1 MNGDSLALLGIDVL
15 RNAKRSYLE
24 HHPLT
29 TADHLGQYA
38 CLIHEHIP
46 APAGCIYYLDSKKR
60 LLEKEIL
67 YSGVVLSVED
77 CCAHLAQGMGT
88 HRAACAVISMARCRT
103 GLDRED
109 LDRASRI
116 ALFCEAKGISLS
128 EIMWIDGEGYLPLCR
143 FFGRKS

>member
-1 MNGDSLALLGIDVL
+1 MKQKMIAFAKSEFVL
-15 RNAKRSYLE
+15 
-24 HHPLT
+24 
-29 TADHLGQYA
+29 
-38 CLIHEHIP
+38 
-46 APAGCIYYLDSKKR
+46 CI
-60 LLEKEIL
+60 
-67 YSGVVLSVED
+67 
-77 CCAHLAQGMGT
+77 A
-88 HRAACAVISMARCRT
+88 AACAVISMARCRT